1 MQISLSFLVILF
13 LVLFPGLIFRRLY
26 FYGDFSKQFY
36 SKHNLVSL
44 IAVSSVPGLIILIFV
59 YLFYDNFFTSI
70 DLDEII
76 NRFKDLNSPKYR
88 LKKSQDISLKDVIY
102 NKVAPF
108 CLFLYLTCILFG
120 TLSGRF
126 VRITRLDTKLKL
138 LRFKNYWFYLFKG
151 HHTHFKTMRHLKE
164 KNKKILFTKADILID
179 SNSKPYLYSGIV
191 VDYELMYSD
200 SSVLSKVMLDKA
212 ERYSLKNGKNVPAA
226 IPGSLLVVDCTTMKN
241 INLTYIYE
249 DTKNT
254 SNPKLLYI
262 LELLFG
268 ITIIALIPIF
278 IFKSDSIN
286 WSIYSKYFLL
296 IWYKKIFAY
305 LLTIQT
311 LSLLNVFIHKNHSNF
326 YKKIIVDIIWI
337 TFLGSLIIFL

>member
-1 MQISLSFLVILF
+1 
-13 LVLFPGLIFRRLY
+13 
-26 FYGDFSKQFY
+26 
-36 SKHNLVSL
+36 
-44 IAVSSVPGLIILIFV
+44 
-59 YLFYDNFFTSI
+59 
-70 DLDEII
+70 
-76 NRFKDLNSPKYR
+76 
-88 LKKSQDISLKDVIY
+88 
-102 NKVAPF
+102 
-108 CLFLYLTCILFG
+108 
-120 TLSGRF
+120 
-126 VRITRLDTKLKL
+126 
-138 LRFKNYWFYLFKG
+138 
-151 HHTHFKTMRHLKE
+151 
-164 KNKKILFTKADILID
+164 
-179 SNSKPYLYSGIV
+179 
-191 VDYELMYSD
+191 MYSD

-212 ERYSLKNGKNVPAA
+212 ERYSLKNGKNVPTP

-337 TFLGSLIIFL
+337 TFLGSS

>member
-44 IAVSSVPGLIILIFV
+44 IAISSVPGLIILIFV

-151 HHTHFKTMRHLKE
+151 EHTHFKKMRHLKE
-164 KNKKILFTKADILID
+164 KNKKF
-179 SNSKPYLYSGIV
+179 
-191 VDYELMYSD
+191 
-200 SSVLSKVMLDKA
+200 
-212 ERYSLKNGKNVPAA
+212 
-226 IPGSLLVVDCTTMKN
+226 SLLKLTSLLTLTV
-241 INLTYIYE
+241 NLTYIQE
-249 DTKNT
+249 
-254 SNPKLLYI
+254 
-262 LELLFG
+262 
-268 ITIIALIPIF
+268 
-278 IFKSDSIN
+278 
-286 WSIYSKYFLL
+286 
-296 IWYKKIFAY
+296 
-305 LLTIQT
+305 
-311 LSLLNVFIHKNHSNF
+311 
-326 YKKIIVDIIWI
+326 
-337 TFLGSLIIFL
+337 